1 MANKNNKSAAQKAAE
16 EVAAQQEAQVQ
27 NPRTEEPSFAQA
39 LALSKDKSLTSGEKV
54 VLANLIHEGWIK
66 DPRYASIVDG
76 ASILRD
82 ALMGDVIVTQIVN
95 GVDTFALIVRKD
107 EQRYLAIKSMLA
119 SQGISLPEFKALP
132 APTEEQ
138 LQNAEAKC
146 LPSEAVVATITAND
160 VSEEAKSQKKAE
172 KKIVESAKTIDNP
185 ALIENEEQL
194 KSSLTALI
202 VKPITN
208 GSDKPDARIQ
218 RTIQFYKG
226 YLTIQANHAENKE
239 EALKEIKEKSLTT
252 LLNEIVNIIGTC
264 PFSLKGV
271 AGYLRKGTAETG
283 LPISSFCLYRRT
295 ADKAKDGNIDEQ
307 YLADIVRTLII
318 WSCNSHIEMSK
329 KTITDAEKQIK
340 KNEEANKTADKAT
353 VKVNNAAINSYKDQ
367 ITAAK
372 AVIEEMST
380 VISAT
385 SNPSFDAVENLIND
399 YKAENKESIPYQVSH
414 RIVSDIL
421 KTYYPEFKD
430 KNLDEDTMLHNVQ
443 QYAGIIVNMF
453 RDPLSRSIS
462 YEKSN
467 LVDMVEV
474 EKSAE
479 EESEES
485 KN

>member
-16 EVAAQQEAQVQ
+16 EVAAQQEAPKQ
-27 NPRTEEPSFAQA
+27 NTSKEDISFAEA
-39 LALSKDKSLTSGEKV
+39 IRISKDKSLSSGEKV
-54 VLANLIHEGWIK
+54 IFANLIQEAWVK
-66 DPRYASIVDG
+66 DPKYAAIVDG

-95 GVDTFALIVRKD
+95 GVDTFAMIVRKD

-138 LQNAEAKC
+138 LQNAGVKL
-146 LPSEAVVATITAND
+146 LPNETAIVTVTSDN
-160 VSEEAKSQKKAE
+160 VSEEAKEQKKKENKVVAA
-172 KKIVESAKTIDNP
+172 AKTVDNP

-264 PFSLKGV
+264 PFSLKSV

-353 VKVNNAAINSYKDQ
+353 VKVNNAAIKNYKDQ
-367 ITAAK
+367 ITAAN
-372 AVIEEMST
+372 AAIEEMST

-474 EKSAE
+474 EKPAE
-479 EESEES
+479 EKSEES